1 MQAAHKAVTDHD
13 AEAVATMLNQVAIGM
28 LLSAVEGAW
37 NVSDELNRM
46 FPAYEFQS
54 PEEFLMKAWRRNI

>member
-1 MQAAHKAVTDHD
+1 
-13 AEAVATMLNQVAIGM
+13 MLNQVAIGM